1 MIKKN
6 IYYSTMYLKNK
17 KRNLTVFKS
26 IYNHNLWKYLLINK
40 KKDKTCLLEIINQ
53 NWYIDSL
60 ELKIINK
67 RTSLR
72 W

>member
-1 MIKKN
+1 MIKKKL
-6 IYYSTMYLKNK
+6 YYSTMYLKNK
-17 KRNLTVFKS
+17 KRNLVVFEN

-40 KKDKTCLLEIINQ
+40 KSDKTCLLEITKQ
-53 NWYIDSL
+53 NCYIDGL

-72 W
+72 